1 MSLLIKLIQLL
12 NSKRTY
18 WLYPI
23 ILVSVIFGALMIY
36 TQGAKIAPWIYTIF

>member
-23 ILVSVIFGALMIY
+23 IFSLLILSALKLFTDGSRIV
-36 TQGAKIAPWIYTIF
+36 PWIYTFF